1 MRPAMMDAV
10 DHTMMCI
17 KLFML
22 AFAFALGIRLGLT
35 GAELP
40 RIEMQSGGVVIRDT
54 HIVAGSEPAI
64 AVEAA
69 P

>member
-1 MRPAMMDAV
+1 
-10 DHTMMCI
+10 MMCI

-54 HIVAGSEPAI
+54 HIIAHAEPAI

>member
-1 MRPAMMDAV
+1 MRPAMRDAI

-54 HIVAGSEPAI
+54 HIVAGSEPAV